1 MAALESAVVLRPPV
15 PKSVICSVALQS
27 ATVSYTNTSRPVP
40 PVRMSAPAPPEPGT
54 AFRNPNKLNTFGQL
68 WPKRVTT
75 THRPPSRPTPAGG
88 PPGRNDRT
96 EPTDLA
102 PSHHPAWPHPPGSGR
117 PTRGQRAVVAITKK
131 PAVRL
136 PLLGAAARSGVRG
149 WGRGQTV
156 AGLGWRAATAGA
168 AVSQPTATV
177 AASEAASST
186 DWSRCEYLC
195 VVRSWA

>member
-1 MAALESAVVLRPPV
+1 MTAFSDSV
-15 PKSVICSVALQS
+15 PDPACVPSVACVLSPDAARCSTS
-27 ATVSYTNTSRPVP
+27 APRPV
-40 PVRMSAPAPPEPGT
+40 VIWSAPAPPEPGT
-54 AFRNPNKLNTFGQL
+54 AYRNSNRLNTFRQL
-68 WPKRVTT
+68 WSKWVTT

-88 PPGRNDRT
+88 PPGSERPNGANRSGPVPSPSVAP
-96 EPTDLA
+96 PTGFWSAHEGPARRRSDHKKSP
-102 PSHHPAWPHPPGSGR
+102 PSGCPFW
-117 PTRGQRAVVAITKK
+117 
-131 PAVRL
+131 
-136 PLLGAAARSGVRG
+136 GAAARSGVRG